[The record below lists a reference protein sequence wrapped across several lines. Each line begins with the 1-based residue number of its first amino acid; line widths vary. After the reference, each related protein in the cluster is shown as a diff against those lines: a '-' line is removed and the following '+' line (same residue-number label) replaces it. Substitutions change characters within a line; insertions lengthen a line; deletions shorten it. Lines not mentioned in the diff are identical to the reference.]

1 MATSNKKALVSAPKA
16 RNPSELKPNGHKP
29 PPALPPAEVKRSAPA
44 RRMRT
49 KTVTT
54 VTPVTPA
61 IPSLSPVTP
70 TTAVTAAATT
80 LVSTLPAAAPAAE
93 AELPPPGGTA
103 NPLTLANRPG
113 GRTMKRIL
121 LIDLSQR
128 ELQERAKL
136 KIRRDRLEAI
146 QRTEDSSGGLST
158 DQEAELARIDAALD
172 SDLPV
177 DAFYRAVASAV
188 ARKPWDE
195 LVSSRDYLL
204 EHGLFG
210 SQQIEPTQK
219 GLGAHEQEIAF
230 VCGLL
235 ELDNYTL
242 STASGFIKK
251 VTEAQGEYRQNQALF
266 DAAYDTF
273 SRRFEVTLQS
283 QIDKGLVDADV
294 IGCVVPGGSIS
305 ARRGGKA
312 ATATSGDCEIV
323 PLGKDKVSVI
333 SARNV
338 AAVVRKLVNDGVT
351 ADDPWISS
359 RLESAF
365 NMQTGVVDGAPPSA
379 LEIMLP
385 DLEEAVDIEIQAEN
399 LHAVQAIYFTY
410 QLEEMRMFQVV
421 ERIVELFRQGLL
433 PLGRGPVGD
442 YLFNYYKKA
451 AERITEGERRD
462 LYMRVFGSPG
472 GNPQNEPNRDFNE
485 LWLRFVSAVSS
496 FSRQLTVERMLRNAI
511 PMAVS
516 QEQVRKAGRDLGA
529 NLSRNGYGIAYFA
542 ATEMQQ
548 TILEFRDVLQNAELR
563 NAFGARD
570 MWQVIDQVNVNYLGG
585 ARNTHRYRTQSRAGA
600 VIIRWIANNVQRLA
614 NVGGPVIQIEQIVN
628 AQLRAASGTNNP
640 TVDPTDWDLVNA
652 CEQWLAVG
660 GVQDQSIE
668 QYSQPIEAP
677 TMTSRPIEMP
687 QVARDML
694 SGMGVSLNGSGMP
707 NGIGMPGL

>member
-1 MATSNKKALVSAPKA
+1 MATQPKKPASKAVVAAPAA
-16 RNPSELKPNGHKP
+16 RNGKGTRPAANGHRDAKP
-29 PPALPPAEVKRSAPA
+29 APVPVRRATTKTPGVPPAR
-44 RRMRT
+44 
-49 KTVTT
+49 
-54 VTPVTPA
+54 
-61 IPSLSPVTP
+61 
-70 TTAVTAAATT
+70 
-80 LVSTLPAAAPAAE
+80 STLPAAALAAE
-93 AELPPPGGTA
+93 ADRPPAGGSAA
-103 NPLTLANRPG
+103 NPLTLANPPG

-136 KIRRDRLEAI
+136 KIRRDRLEAVR
-146 QRTEDSSGGLST
+146 RTEDSSGGLST
-158 DQEAELARIDAALD
+158 AQEAELERIAAALD
-172 SDLPV
+172 SDVPV
-177 DAFYRAVASAV
+177 DPFYQAVACSI

-195 LVSSRDYLL
+195 LVNDRDYLL

-219 GLGAHEQEIAF
+219 GLGTHEQEIAF
-230 VCGLL
+230 VSGLL
-235 ELDNYTL
+235 ELDNITQPTIP
-242 STASGFIKK
+242 SFIKK
-251 VTEAQGEYRQNQALF
+251 ITEAQGEYRQHIALF
-266 DAAYDTF
+266 DAAYETF
-273 SRRFEVTLQS
+273 SRRFEVTLHS
-283 QIDKGLVDADV
+283 QVDQGLIDADV
-294 IGCVVPGGSIS
+294 VGCVQPGGSIS
-305 ARRGGKA
+305 GRHGTA
-312 ATATSGDCEIV
+312 APTSFNSPVI
-323 PLGKDKVSVI
+323 PSLKDRISVI
-333 SARNV
+333 SARNI
-338 AAVVRKLVNDGVT
+338 AAVVRKLVNDNVS

-359 RLESAF
+359 RLESAY
-365 NMQTGVVDGAPPSA
+365 NMQTGVVSGAPPSA
-379 LEIMLP
+379 MEIMLP

-399 LHAVQAIYFTY
+399 LQAVQAIYFAY

-433 PLGRGPVGD
+433 PLGRGAVGD

-451 AERITEGERRD
+451 SERITEGERRD
-462 LYMRVFGSPG
+462 LYMRLFGAPG
-472 GNPQNEPNRDFNE
+472 GNPSNEPNRDFNE
-485 LWLRFVSAVSS
+485 LWLRFISAVSS
-496 FSRQLTVERMLRNAI
+496 FSRQLTVERMLRNSV

-542 ATEMQQ
+542 ATDLQQ
-548 TILEFRDVLQNAELR
+548 SILEFRDVLQNPELR

-614 NVGGPVIQIEQIVN
+614 SVGGPVIQIEQIVN
-628 AQLRAASGTNNP
+628 PQLRVANGNNNP

-660 GVQDQSIE
+660 GVQDASIE

-687 QVARDML
+687 QMARDML
-694 SGMGVSLNGSGMP
+694 NGMGVSLNGSGLP
-707 NGIGMPGL
+707 AGMPGLQ